1 MNIYLDI
8 DGVLLVN
15 EQFASNGAD
24 EFLQSIL
31 NKYPD
36 STYWLTTHCWRG
48 ENRAVEILT
57 PVLKP
62 ETIQLLAK
70 VKPTQWGQYKT
81 DAIDFSQPF
90 MWFDDDLFDEERSV
104 LVQHDALDSLVAID
118 LHQNPN
124 QLRELLDKIYMCK

>member
-15 EQFASNGAD
+15 EQFASDGAD
-24 EFLQSIL
+24 EFLQAIL

-48 ENRAVEILT
+48 QNRAVEILA

-62 ETIQLLAK
+62 ETIKLLHR
-70 VKPTQWGQYKT
+70 VKPTEWEELKT
-81 DAIDFSQPF
+81 DAIDFDKPF
-90 MWFDDDLFDEERSV
+90 LWFDDDLFDEERRV
-104 LVQHDALDSLVAID
+104 LAEHGALDSLVLID
-118 LHQNPN
+118 LHKNPQ
-124 QLRELLDKIYMCK
+124 QLRDLLNKL